1 MASALTGRGGR
12 GRKADMRG
20 RCCVEVE
27 AEKGGTQP
35 RVEEAWGA
43 AEAGGGEEASSP
55 EVSWAH
61 TPLGTD

>member
-1 MASALTGRGGR
+1 
-12 GRKADMRG
+12 MRG

-61 TPLGTD
+61 TPPGTD